1 MSSSLLYKTQTRW
14 LFHSHIKLKL
24 SIFYDD
30 SIFDEFF
37 RTLEEVNSKYNSYAK
52 DSYFDLINQQAGRFV
67 STDAH
72 TVALLKKLVAI
83 SDDLDGEFD
92 ITVMPL
98 IRLWGF
104 YKENNHL
111 IPSPEDI
118 WTVKGSV
125 DYKSINID
133 ENGDQVRVGERQEII
148 TGAFVKA
155 FAVDRLVEKM
165 KSIGISDAVINAGG
179 STIYAINNESHPS
192 WPIQVDEAQRGG
204 KPLFQLRI
212 SNECYST
219 SSSENTYLE
228 IEGKRYSHI
237 ISPKTGY
244 PSENIQVGIVSRDAI
259 VGDVISTG
267 LFNFDKDSFA
277 KKMRFLS
284 TKYKVE
290 GFIVDKNG
298 EIIFSDN
305 FEKYIV

>member
-1 MSSSLLYKTQTRW
+1 MPSSLLYKTQTRW

-30 SIFDEFF
+30 SIFDELFE
-37 RTLEEVNSKYNSYAK
+37 TLEEVNSKYNSYTK
-52 DSYFDLINQQAGRFV
+52 DSYFDLINQRAGRFV
-67 STDAH
+67 STDGH
-72 TVALLKKLVAI
+72 TVALLKKLITI

-111 IPSPEDI
+111 IPSTEDI
-118 WTVKGSV
+118 QAVIENV
-125 DYKSINID
+125 DYSNISIQ
-133 ENGDQVRVGERQEII
+133 ENGNQVRVGVKQEII

-155 FAVDRLVEKM
+155 FAVDRLVENM
-165 KSIGISDAVINAGG
+165 KSIGITDAIINAGG

-192 WPIQVDEAQRGG
+192 WPIQVDEARKGG

-244 PSENIQVGIVSRDAI
+244 PSENKQVGIVSRDAV
-259 VGDVISTG
+259 VGDAISTG

-277 KKMRFLS
+277 KKMRSLS
-284 TKYKVE
+284 TKYEVE

-298 EIIFSDN
+298 EIVFSDN